1 MSEGMELDEVTV
13 AVSRH
18 FTSQELSLIVEALIA
33 SRAMASR
40 PNFDEVDEETIRQAI
55 VDDDIDGVDVP
66 MREMTDDECSSL
78 EEMIILFIGGL
89 RVLEEGRREVMR
101 DKVAEVAPKM
111 ISEIQE
117 FLKGTK

>member
-1 MSEGMELDEVTV
+1 MSDGMELDEVTV

-40 PNFDEVDEETIRQAI
+40 PNFDEVDEETIRRAI

-117 FLKGTK
+117 FLREMK